1 MKTFVLG
8 LFLFLHGAALPS
20 AWAADTR
27 LLPPPPAPDIAAKSF
42 ALMDFQSGQMLQAQN
57 ADTRIEPASLT
68 KLMTA
73 YLTFTAVKQ
82 GRLKLTQELPVSEKA
97 WRTEGSRMF
106 IEPKTPV
113 NVENLMKGMIVQS
126 GNDACITLAEGIA
139 GSEEAFAELMN
150 REAKRLGMTNT
161 HFMNSTGLPHAQHYS
176 TARDLAIL
184 AAAVIR
190 DFPEFYPLYSIK
202 EFAYNKI
209 TQPNRNRL
217 LWQDPYVDGVKTGH
231 TESAGFCL
239 ISSAKRGEMRL
250 ISVVTG
256 TDSDNARTAES
267 QKLLNYGF
275 QFYETYRLYQKGQS
289 IAALPV
295 YKGASNTVKAGFT
308 RDVYLSLPKGYYQHA
323 KATLVSRQPLLAPLS
338 EGQAIGTVQINIEG
352 KTYATYTLQAI
363 DGVSVAGIFGR
374 MWDTVKLWF
383 K

>member
-1 MKTFVLG
+1 MKTLALALL
-8 LFLFLHGAALPS
+8 LFLNGMAF
-20 AWAADTR
+20 AADNR
-27 LLPPPPAPDIAAKSF
+27 LLPPPPAPDVAAKSF
-42 ALMDFQSGQMLQAQN
+42 VLLDYQSGQVLQAQN

-82 GRLKLTQELPVSEKA
+82 GRLKLHQVLPVSEKA

-106 IEPKTPV
+106 IDPKTPV
-113 NVENLMKGMIVQS
+113 KVEDLIKGMIVQS

-139 GSEEAFAELMN
+139 GTEEAFAELMN

-161 HFMNSTGLPHAQHYS
+161 HFMNSTGLPHAQHYA
-176 TARDLAIL
+176 TARDLALL
-184 AAAVIR
+184 AATIIR
-190 DFPEFYPLYSIK
+190 EFPEFYPLYSMK
-202 EFAYNKI
+202 EYTYNKI

-217 LWQDPYVDGVKTGH
+217 LWQDPYVDGMKTGH
-231 TESAGFCL
+231 TETAGFCL
-239 ISSAKRGEMRL
+239 VSSAKRGDMRL

-256 TDSDNARTAES
+256 TASDNARTAES

-275 QFYETYRLYQKGQS
+275 QFYETYRLYQKGQG
-289 IAALPV
+289 IANLPV

-323 KATLVSRQPLLAPLS
+323 KATLVSRQPLLAPLT
-338 EGQAIGTVQINIEG
+338 EGQTIGTVQINIDD
-352 KTYATYTLQAI
+352 KTYATYNLQAI

-374 MWDTVKLWF
+374 TWDTVKLWF

>member
-1 MKTFVLG
+1 MKNLLLAA
-8 LFLFLHGAALPS
+8 LFLLNGAALSS

-27 LLPPPPAPDIAAKSF
+27 LLPPPPTPDIAAKSF
-42 ALMDFQSGQMLQAQN
+42 ALLDYQSGQMLQAQN
-57 ADTRIEPASLT
+57 ADARIEPASLT

-73 YLTFTAVKQ
+73 YLAFTAIKQ
-82 GRLKLTQELPVSEKA
+82 GRLKLDQELPVSEKA
-97 WRTEGSRMF
+97 WRAEGSRMF
-106 IEPKTPV
+106 IDPKTPV
-113 NVENLMKGMIVQS
+113 KVDDLLKGMIVQS

-150 REAKRLGMTNT
+150 REARRLGLANT
-161 HFMNSTGLPHAQHYS
+161 HFVNSTGLPHAQHYS
-176 TARDLAIL
+176 TARDLALL

-190 DFPEFYPLYSIK
+190 DFPEFYPLYAMK
-202 EFAYNKI
+202 DYTYNKI
-209 TQPNRNRL
+209 SQPNRNRL

-250 ISVVTG
+250 VSVVTG
-256 TDSDNARTAES
+256 TASDNARTAES

-338 EGQAIGTVQINIEG
+338 AGQVIGTVQINIEG
-352 KTYATYTLQAI
+352 KSYATYNLQSLENVA
-363 DGVSVAGIFGR
+363 VAGIFGR
-374 MWDTVKLWF
+374 TWDTVKLWF